1 MHDDAGDDKA
11 EHEQEAEAEQEH
23 RRVARE
29 HDDLE
34 HGRLA
39 LASHDD
45 SVLPARHVRDLGGQ
59 QTVRTGL
66 SERHRRGRRVERL
79 EHDRPRR
86 RCRNGD
92 LLADGSGAGA
102 ERDREQKK
110 GDRFQTV
117 DEGIPL
123 FEATKGELMG
133 HQTVQQAMTSNP
145 TAITPDTPARDAAR
159 TMQSEDTGVLPIAEG
174 GRLVG
179 VITDRDLALRI
190 LADDRDPG
198 TSVGELASKELVTVD
213 PQQSLEEAARLMAE
227 HQVRRLPVVEED
239 GRLVG
244 ILAQKDLAE
253 AGHDTL
259 TGDVVE
265 KISQ

>member
-1 MHDDAGDDKA
+1 
-11 EHEQEAEAEQEH
+11 
-23 RRVARE
+23 
-29 HDDLE
+29 
-34 HGRLA
+34 
-39 LASHDD
+39 
-45 SVLPARHVRDLGGQ
+45 
-59 QTVRTGL
+59 
-66 SERHRRGRRVERL
+66 
-79 EHDRPRR
+79 
-86 RCRNGD
+86 
-92 LLADGSGAGA
+92 
-102 ERDREQKK
+102 
-110 GDRFQTV
+110 
-117 DEGIPL
+117 
-123 FEATKGELMG
+123 MG